1 MKLSSILFTAFV
13 ALLAAYFVFL
23 ADGAGSET
31 QSGAA
36 SSSSH
41 DEASIT
47 ESQDTE
53 SKRSLVFCLY
63 ILLTIRFI

>member
-1 MKLSSILFTAFV
+1 MKLSSLLFTAFV
-13 ALLAAYFVFL
+13 ALLAACFVFL
-23 ADGAGSET
+23 ADGAGSEN

-36 SSSSH
+36 SSSGH

-53 SKRSLVFCLY
+53 SKRSL
-63 ILLTIRFI
+63 LLFVSIHI